1 MPKLECYRF
10 LISIIFNLLFYCLLS
25 NQVEALETDMVEIV
39 LDPSENKTSD
49 IWHICVEVE
58 SCYYIFLK
66 FQKSLSTFLFNWH

>member
-1 MPKLECYRF
+1 
-10 LISIIFNLLFYCLLS
+10 
-25 NQVEALETDMVEIV
+25 MVEIV